1 MFDFTACISRYVISS
16 YEYINDYVNRGRGR
30 NRTTVSLFESDV
42 CDCIALFD
50 ALTTTTAAAVHDLVF
65 LGFLLHWW
73 WEQSPLYALCHLRF
87 CDFSN

>member
-1 MFDFTACISRYVISS
+1 M
-16 YEYINDYVNRGRGR
+16 NRGRGR
-30 NRTTVSLFESDV
+30 NRTAVSLSITCPLFESDL

>member
-1 MFDFTACISRYVISS
+1 MK
-16 YEYINDYVNRGRGR
+16 YESWSWAESNRRKSLS
-30 NRTTVSLFESDV
+30 NCPLFESDV

-87 CDFSN
+87 CDFSD